1 MVSEQIHQA
10 AFEDTNVEFFARTR
24 FYIRVHPSCQ
34 YIRILKI
41 NGCLLGSFESA
52 TNLLSSEKNSSFVT
66 AFPVLRCI
74 KNKIGDE
81 KLFQFVNKSSI
92 EKSEFK
98 SEFYGQYGNA
108 DFFPSVIRDLNSCRR
123 LLYDEFIDR
132 FKEMKIEI
140 MWTTMLDPRFNL
152 RSNHWKDY
160 AEKKMVKELLIKNV
174 EQIAVQ
180 EVRTIH
186 NNHIESESV
195 FESKTDDMFLGEKK
209 VLFQ

>member
-1 MVSEQIHQA
+1 M
-10 AFEDTNVEFFARTR
+10 
-24 FYIRVHPSCQ
+24 
-34 YIRILKI
+34 
-41 NGCLLGSFESA
+41 
-52 TNLLSSEKNSSFVT
+52 
-66 AFPVLRCI
+66 
-74 KNKIGDE
+74 
-81 KLFQFVNKSSI
+81 NKSSI

-98 SEFYGQYGNA
+98 GEFYGQYGNA
-108 DFFPSVIRDLNSCRR
+108 DFFPNVIRDLNSCRR

-140 MWTTMLDPRFNL
+140 IWTTMLDPRFNS

-160 AEKKMVKELLIKNV
+160 TKKKMVKELLIKNV

-195 FESKTDDMFLGEKK
+195 SESKTDDMFLGEKK